1 MYFMG
6 FACSLLPFPTLKE
19 FWKLSM
25 RLEMVIAQKL
35 AIVGTWGVIFL
46 GESDVVTIGSVDQY
60 LAITAESR

>member
-1 MYFMG
+1 
-6 FACSLLPFPTLKE
+6 
-19 FWKLSM
+19 M

-60 LAITAESR
+60 LAITAESRYVRPMLPLRCP